1 MIGIGYIMTTKE
13 KEEMLRNVEN
23 SERFEEI
30 NSNFYHFSEK
40 NCFFGEII
48 YEIPKGK
55 AISLETIRALP
66 ALSSENL
73 DFGLKYGSMLY
84 DMGVDV
90 DTINEQWCNPT
101 IYIIKEDNL

>member
-1 MIGIGYIMTTKE
+1 MIGIGYVITIKE
-13 KEEMLRNVEN
+13 KEKMLQNVEN

-55 AISLETIRALP
+55 AISLETIAALP
-66 ALSSENL
+66 ALSVEDL

-84 DMGVDV
+84 DMGIDIE
-90 DTINEQWCNPT
+90 TINKQWSNPM